1 MRTRTQAKP
10 VSRKKKNQ
18 EHPVTAMNGGTKTFP
33 AVNPV
38 QQHKQGGVA
47 QLYRTHDAHS
57 VSDGL
62 ELNSHSIRKDTEF
75 SRSYQDSKMT
85 FSSESG
91 NFTGA
96 KTNVNDKTFSPIMTA
111 NLPNLKISETD
122 QMAVVNDGAQQREFF
137 ATQQLFDE
145 SNQKLEAAAA
155 KVRLGKEGGNLQ
167 LVDNGPQLFR
177 TVPLSQPV
185 PQGNWT
191 KLESISTTYCNKV
204 TDMLIGAT
212 ARVGVLSKA
221 IPLQQDREETEVP
234 MKQKHN
240 DPLWL
245 REFLAQPDQ
254 DKPQYDQLG
263 SAYENYF
270 REDNVRLEHAVE
282 DRGNMD
288 DNLLSQES
296 QKYGVNEFALPEPGE
311 AYMTTSMGS
320 PENRQHMQFGVPR
333 AEYFG
338 LLQEL
343 QALNPALDIA
353 EQNMSE
359 KAKSLIDSWSY
370 HFATVVARDGADTM
384 TLENYN
390 RGVENENHIRDIFH
404 KLFIGFGEFQEEVK
418 QKLEGGQDV
427 DGNIRYGV
435 NHYHD
440 LIRWMA
446 TELPVMRD
454 DLGQN
459 AKTALQEALYSVETG
474 LNVSTQYQN
483 KQLYFEMYGAGNQ
496 SLHTKF
502 KGTGYN
508 PNTLR
513 VRESFTEDKKAQV
526 AKSALLMPRITQH
539 FKKYHWNTDVSQK
552 FIVSFLYPQIYDYVM
567 QKQHDLDNVT
577 DKIQLEQWRTDCR
590 EYQFPVVLETM
601 TNIVNNLVPFNTPI
615 HPPTM
620 DALVDAI
627 DEVVELNKANT
638 TFTLES
644 TLRKN
649 FRNLGLSTYD
659 LKDKKANADFP
670 QLSEFGSVLMPIL
683 RNLV

>member
-1 MRTRTQAKP
+1 MKHGNKA
-10 VSRKKKNQ
+10 
-18 EHPVTAMNGGTKTFP
+18 FP

-38 QQHKQGGVA
+38 QQHENGTVA
-47 QLYRTHDAHS
+47 QLYRTHDAHA

-62 ELNSHSIRKDTEF
+62 ELNSHTIRKDTEF
-75 SRSYQDSKMT
+75 SRTYQDSKMT

-96 KTNVNDKTFSPIMTA
+96 KTNVNDGNITPILTS

-137 ATQQLFDE
+137 ATQQLFDQ

-167 LVDNGPQLFR
+167 LVNDGPQLFR
-177 TVPLSQPV
+177 IVPLSQPI

-191 KLESISTTYCNKV
+191 KLESLSSTYCNKV

-263 SAYENYF
+263 PTYENYF
-270 REDNVRLEHAVE
+270 REDNVRLEKAVE
-282 DRGNMD
+282 DRGDMD
-288 DNLLSQES
+288 KNVLSHES

-311 AYMTTSMGS
+311 AYMTSSMGS
-320 PENRQHMQFGVPR
+320 PEYREHASKGLPR

-343 QALNPALDIA
+343 QGLDPALDIA
-353 EQNMSE
+353 EQGMSE
-359 KAKSLIDSWSY
+359 KAKTLIDSWSY

-404 KLFIGFGEFQEEVK
+404 KLFIGFGEFREEVQ
-418 QKLEGGQDV
+418 QKLEGGQED

-435 NHYHD
+435 NHYHE

-454 DLGQN
+454 DLSQN

-483 KQLYFEMYGAGNQ
+483 KQLYFEMYGSDDQ

-513 VRESFTEDKKAQV
+513 VRESFTEDKKAQI
-526 AKSALLMPRITQH
+526 AKAALLMPRITNH
-539 FKKYHWNTDVSQK
+539 FKKYHWNTEIAEK
-552 FIVSFLYPQIYDYVM
+552 FIAGFLYPEIKAYVM
-567 QKQHDLDNVT
+567 QKQHELSIVT

-590 EYQFPVVLETM
+590 DYQFPVVLDTM
-601 TNIVNNLVPFNTPI
+601 TNIVNKLVPFNLPI
-615 HPPTM
+615 HPLTL

-638 TFTLES
+638 MFTRES
-644 TLRKN
+644 SLRKK
-649 FRNLGLSTYD
+649 FSNLGLSTYD
-659 LKDKKANADFP
+659 LKDKNANADFP
-670 QLSEFGSVLMPIL
+670 QLSEFASVLIPIL

>member
-1 MRTRTQAKP
+1 MRTRTRANP
-10 VSRKKKNQ
+10 VSRKKK
-18 EHPVTAMNGGTKTFP
+18 TAEEPAAAMKNGAKAFP

-38 QQHKQGGVA
+38 QQHKNGGAA
-47 QLYRTHDAHS
+47 QLYRTHDAHA

-62 ELNSHSIRKDTEF
+62 ELNSHTIRKDTEF

-96 KTNVNDKTFSPIMTA
+96 KTNVNDGNITPILTS

-137 ATQQLFDE
+137 ATQQLFDQ

-167 LVDNGPQLFR
+167 LVNDGPQLFR
-177 TVPLSQPV
+177 IVPLSQPI

-191 KLESISTTYCNKV
+191 KLESLSSTYCNKV

-221 IPLQQDREETEVP
+221 IPQQQDREETEVP

-263 SAYENYF
+263 PTYENYF
-270 REDNVRLEHAVE
+270 REDNVRLEKAVE
-282 DRGNMD
+282 DRGDMD
-288 DNLLSQES
+288 KNVLSHES

-311 AYMTTSMGS
+311 AYMTSSMGS
-320 PENRQHMQFGVPR
+320 PEYREHASKGLPR

-343 QALNPALDIA
+343 QDLDPALDIA
-353 EQNMSE
+353 EQDMSE
-359 KAKSLIDSWSY
+359 KAKTLIDSWSY

-404 KLFIGFGEFQEEVK
+404 KLFIGFGEFREEVQ
-418 QKLEGGQDV
+418 QKLEGGQED

-435 NHYHD
+435 NHYHE
-440 LIRWMA
+440 LIHWMA

-454 DLGQN
+454 DLSQN

-483 KQLYFEMYGAGNQ
+483 KQLYFEMYGSGDQ

-513 VRESFTEDKKAQV
+513 VRESFAEDKKAQV
-526 AKSALLMPRITQH
+526 AKSALLLPRLKQH
-539 FKKYHWNTDVSQK
+539 FMKYNWNTDIANK
-552 FIVSFLYPQIYDYVM
+552 FIDKYLYPRLCEYVL
-567 QKQHDLDNVT
+567 QKQQDLGNVT

-590 EYQFPVVLETM
+590 EYQYPEVLDVM
-601 TNIVNNLVPFNTPI
+601 TNIVNNLVPFNNPI
-615 HPPTM
+615 HPPTI
-620 DALVDAI
+620 DALADAL
-627 DEVVELNKANT
+627 DRVVELNTANT
-638 TFTLES
+638 TFTFES
-644 TLRKN
+644 TLREN
-649 FRNLGLSTYD
+649 FRDLGLSSYNI
-659 LKDKKANADFP
+659 KDKKAIADFP
-670 QLSEFGSVLMPIL
+670 QLSEFARVLLPVL
-683 RNLV
+683 SNLV